1 MASWWVD
8 HLIDDLN
15 RLDTIDWPK
24 LGITHLLVDSATGE
38 DPLSY
43 GSSGLVTCNESKA
56 RFQRIVATGRAH
68 DFKVMVLG
76 SASMSQLSKN
86 ASYVS
91 GYWAN
96 LVKTLGPAAKECGAR
111 GVEFDFEPDYEPTAA
126 QRTQFTY
133 QLGVLNTATDPD
145 FEVVLDLVMWGI
157 TGDDFPLDWR
167 PYIDEKLLNSG
178 RGPSFI
184 NTESYHWPEFY
195 SNINAY
201 KRDGAWL
208 DFFGVNRSR
217 VNIGLPT
224 FSHPTKAHCSK
235 PYNLK
240 DCNNTWE
247 WLSKECPNI
256 KNNSIDCDG
265 DHVVSKEMA
274 RDLGEWIVKQGFGGA
289 FPWALSYDA
298 LDKSCSKSLTALLA
312 EGMGIQ
318 VN

>member
-1 MASWWVD
+1 MAFDAAKHRGWQTRSSTWGLLAVAALHSFTVAARPRMASWWVD

-43 GSSGLVTCNESKA
+43 GSSGLVTCNKSKA

-201 KRDGAWL
+201 KRDGAW
-208 DFFGVNRSR
+208 
-217 VNIGLPT
+217 
-224 FSHPTKAHCSK
+224 
-235 PYNLK
+235 
-240 DCNNTWE
+240 
-247 WLSKECPNI
+247 
-256 KNNSIDCDG
+256 
-265 DHVVSKEMA
+265 HVGYSSSEVSA
-274 RDLGEWIVKQGFGGA
+274 GSFQQW
-289 FPWALSYDA
+289 
-298 LDKSCSKSLTALLA
+298 
-312 EGMGIQ
+312 
-318 VN
+318 